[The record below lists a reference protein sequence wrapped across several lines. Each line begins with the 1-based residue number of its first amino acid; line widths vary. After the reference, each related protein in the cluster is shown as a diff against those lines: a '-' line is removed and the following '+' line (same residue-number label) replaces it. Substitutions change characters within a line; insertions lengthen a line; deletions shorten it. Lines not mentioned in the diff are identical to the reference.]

1 MAVKTVPSL
10 STVDRFF
17 DEVDEYYGNV
27 RRIRQKL
34 RRVRRGSKGYLDLL
48 PELWVQVDWLRL
60 KAETAAKVLDEFED
74 ALPEDDSE

>member
-1 MAVKTVPSL
+1 MPTKTAPNL
-10 STVDRFF
+10 STVERFL

-34 RRVRRGSKGYLDLL
+34 SRVKRGSNAYLDLL

-60 KAETAAKVLDEFED
+60 KAETAAKALDDFEES
-74 ALPEDDSE
+74 LPEEDTG